1 MSNPLRV
8 LVAGCGNMGASHAR
22 AYHKMPEFEI
32 VGLVSR
38 GPASRAALSQELGG
52 LPQFSDYYEALETT
66 KPDVVSIN
74 TYPETHGPYA
84 RAALEAGC
92 HVFCEKP
99 LAETVEEAQSIVDAA
114 RRHKRKLVVGYI
126 LRVHPAWI
134 RFIELARTLGKPLVM
149 RMNLNQQSHGPTW
162 TAHRNLMNSM
172 SPIVD
177 CGVHYVDVMCQMT
190 GAKPVRVSAIG
201 ARLSDEL
208 KPGMY
213 NYGQL
218 QVTFDDGSVG
228 WYEAGWGPMMSE
240 VAFFVKDVVG
250 PKGCVSIVKDPNETE
265 AVASDDIDSH
275 TKTNCIRVHHSAL
288 DGRNEF
294 VTPDE
299 FINTEDEPDHQGL
312 CDREQA
318 FFLRAIQQDV
328 DLSDHMHD
336 AVNSLRIVLA
346 ADESVKTGQVVR
358 CELQIADCRL
368 QIARLHALSTRAE
381 QFRRSPQFS
390 AGSKFSA
397 TPLMQYRSPVGGG
410 PSSNT

>member
-1 MSNPLRV
+1 MASPLRV

-22 AYHKMPEFEI
+22 AYHKMPEFQI

-38 GPASRAALSQELGG
+38 GPESRGALSRELGG
-52 LPQFSDYYEALETT
+52 LPEFSDYFDALKTT
-66 KPDVVSIN
+66 RPDVVSIN
-74 TYPETHGPYA
+74 TYPGTHAAYA
-84 RAALEAGC
+84 RAALEAGA

-99 LAETVEEAQSIVDAA
+99 LAETVAEAQSIVDAA
-114 RRHKRKLVVGYI
+114 IARKRKLVIGYI
-126 LRVHPAWI
+126 LRVHPAWTK
-134 RFIELARTLGKPLVM
+134 FVEVARTLGKPLVM
-149 RMNLNQQSHGPTW
+149 RMNLNQQSHGAAW
-162 TAHRNLMNSM
+162 TTHKNLMESM

-201 ARLSDEL
+201 ARLAGEL
-208 KPGMY
+208 RPGMY

-240 VAFFVKDVVG
+240 VAFFVKDVIG
-250 PKGCVSIVKDPNETE
+250 PKGCVSIVKDPNE
-265 AVASDDIDSH
+265 ASAAAGSADIDSH
-275 TKTNCIRVHHSAL
+275 TKTNLIRLHHSAI
-288 DGRNEF
+288 DGNNEF
-294 VTPDE
+294 VKPDE

-318 FFLRAIQQDV
+318 FLLRAIQHDV

-346 ADESVKTGQVVR
+346 ADESVRTGQVVT
-358 CELQIADCRL
+358 
-368 QIARLHALSTRAE
+368 LS
-381 QFRRSPQFS
+381 
-390 AGSKFSA
+390 
-397 TPLMQYRSPVGGG
+397 
-410 PSSNT
+410 

>member
-1 MSNPLRV
+1 MTSPLRV

-38 GPASRAALSQELGG
+38 GPASRQVISKELGG
-52 LPQFSDYYEALETT
+52 RPEFSDYYDALKST

-74 TYPETHGPYA
+74 TYPETHAAYA
-84 RAALEAGC
+84 KAALEAGC

-99 LAETVEEAQSIVDAA
+99 IAETVEEAQSIVDMA
-114 RRHKRKLVVGYI
+114 RAKRRKLVIGYI
-126 LRVHPAWI
+126 LRVHPAWVK
-134 RFIELARTLGKPLVM
+134 FIELARTLGKPLVM
-149 RMNLNQQSHGPTW
+149 RMNLNQQSHGNMW
-162 TAHRNLMNSM
+162 NVHRNLMKSM

-190 GAKPVRVSAIG
+190 GAKPTKVCAIG
-201 ARLSDEL
+201 ARMSDEL

-240 VAFFVKDVVG
+240 VAFFVKDVIG
-250 PKGCVSIVKDPNETE
+250 PRGCVSIVKDKDADN
-265 AVASDDIDSH
+265 ASGSSDIDSH
-275 TKTNCIRVHHSAL
+275 TKTNRIRLHRSDIDAN
-288 DGRNEF
+288 NEF
-294 VTPDE
+294 VKPDQW
-299 FINTEDEPDHQGL
+299 ISTEDEPDHQAL

-318 FFLRAIQQDV
+318 YLLRAIQQDL
-328 DLSDHMHD
+328 DLSDHMQD

-346 ADESVKTGQVVR
+346 ADESVRTGEVVR
-358 CELQIADCRL
+358 L
-368 QIARLHALSTRAE
+368 
-381 QFRRSPQFS
+381 
-390 AGSKFSA
+390 
-397 TPLMQYRSPVGGG
+397 
-410 PSSNT
+410 

>member
-1 MSNPLRV
+1 MTSPLRV

-38 GPASRAALSQELGG
+38 GPSTRGRLSQELGG
-52 LPQFSDYYEALETT
+52 LREFSDYDEALAATR
-66 KPDVVSIN
+66 PDAVSIN

-84 RAALEAGC
+84 RAAIAAGC

-114 RRHKRKLVVGYI
+114 RAARRKLVIGYI

-149 RMNLNQQSHGPTW
+149 RMNLNQQSHGATW
-162 TAHRNLMNSM
+162 DVHRNLMKSM

-190 GAKPVRVSAIG
+190 GAKPVRVSAVG
-201 ARLSDEL
+201 TRLTDDINA
-208 KPGMY
+208 GMY

-250 PKGCVSIVKDPNETE
+250 PKGCVSIVKDPNE
-265 AVASDDIDSH
+265 AAAAGSDDIDSH
-275 TKTNCIRVHHSAL
+275 TKTNLIRLHHS
-288 DGRNEF
+288 DIDQNNEF
-294 VTPDE
+294 VKRDE
-299 FINTEDEPDHQGL
+299 L
-312 CDREQA
+312 
-318 FFLRAIQQDV
+318 
-328 DLSDHMHD
+328 
-336 AVNSLRIVLA
+336 
-346 ADESVKTGQVVR
+346 
-358 CELQIADCRL
+358 
-368 QIARLHALSTRAE
+368 
-381 QFRRSPQFS
+381 
-390 AGSKFSA
+390 
-397 TPLMQYRSPVGGG
+397 
-410 PSSNT
+410 